1 MDFASLSDTALV
13 EALAPL
19 RAVEHAVDEYVR
31 RQEGRVARQR
41 EITRLLLDV
50 IAAPVIAVVDLEATC
65 YRDEEDGPGH
75 PHEVIEVGW
84 ALLEP
89 ASGRLVDAKQ
99 FYVKPTTSFVSAFC
113 TELTGIRPEQ
123 VASAP
128 DFATV
133 MAQVGALHKVLG
145 VGVWASYGYYDRKQ
159 LETQCANEGIPYP
172 WAGQKHFNIKE
183 LAGAYFG
190 RTKRSP
196 GLARALARAGL
207 EFEGR
212 HHSGVDD
219 ARNTARLLAH
229 MLGRK
234 V

>member
-13 EALAPL
+13 EALAPV
-19 RAVEHAVDEYVR
+19 RVVEPAVDEYVR

-50 IAAPVIAVVDLEATC
+50 IASPVIAVVDLEATC
-65 YRDEEDGPGH
+65 YREEDGPGH
-75 PHEVIEVGW
+75 AHEVIEVGW

-89 ASGRLVDAKQ
+89 GSGRILDAKQ
-99 FYVKPTTSFVSAFC
+99 FYVRPTTSFVSAFC
-113 TELTGIRPEQ
+113 TELTGIRHEQ
-123 VASAP
+123 VVTAP

-133 MAQVGALHKVLG
+133 MAQVGALHKDFG
-145 VGVWASYGYYDRKQ
+145 VGLWGSYGYFDRQQ

-190 RTKRSP
+190 RNKRSP

-234 V
+234 A

>member
-1 MDFASLSDTALV
+1 MDISALSDLALV
-13 EALAPL
+13 ESLSEL
-19 RAVEHAVDEYVR
+19 RATAPTLDEYIR

-41 EITRLLLDV
+41 EITRLLLELMSL
-50 IAAPVIAVVDLEATC
+50 PVVPVVDLEATC
-65 YRDEEDGPGH
+65 YREDDGDGH
-75 PHEVIEVGW
+75 AKEVIEVGW

-89 ASGRLVDAKQ
+89 ASGRVVDAKQ
-99 FYVKPTTSFVSAFC
+99 FYVKPTTSFVSRFC

-128 DFATV
+128 GFADV
-133 MAQVGALHKVLG
+133 MHEVGALHKSLG
-145 VGVWASYGYYDRKQ
+145 IKLWSSYGFYDRTQ
-159 LETQCANEGIPYP
+159 LESQCANEGIDYP
-172 WAGQKHFNIKE
+172 WEGQKHFNIKE

-190 RTKRSP
+190 RNKKSP
-196 GLARALARAGL
+196 GLARALAAAGL

-229 MLGRK
+229 MLGRRG
-234 V
+234 